1 MLTKFF
7 PGAILFI
14 SSKIPLYLCSQTF
27 GAGLCARLF
36 SRTNV
41 SNKRTQCRER
51 NGGLECVEWRF

>member
-1 MLTKFF
+1 MLTKIS

-41 SNKRTQCRER
+41 SNKRTQCWER
-51 NGGLECVEWRF
+51 KGESGSVEWRF